1 MRPRPNFRHCRVLL
15 GLPLLLALITVSGC
29 TVGPDYHPPDMTP
42 VMQARW
48 QAEGGAPLAQQQPP
62 TSWWQQ
68 FHDEQL
74 TGLVQRLFF
83 SSLALE
89 EARQR
94 VAEVN
99 ARYGVVGADRQ
110 LQLAAALGYT
120 HAETGDEAFSLQGLR
135 PGESLNVYSA
145 GLTAGW
151 EIDLW
156 GKTAR
161 RLEAAEADIRA
172 GYADYQSM
180 QISLAAEMT
189 LAYIDAR
196 TLHARLDTIYKN
208 IELQQETLKLAQS
221 RYEAGNG
228 TALSVVR
235 TQRLLESTRARLP
248 ELERALGV
256 AKNRIKVLLGL
267 PPRDKV
273 LQTGPMPAVP
283 KMIGLGLPADLL
295 TRRPD
300 IRQAFHRFHAAVAR
314 IGAAEAER
322 YPALS
327 LSGTLTLSSDTAGG
341 LLDADTLI
349 YSLGPG
355 IHIPIL
361 TGHRI
366 ESTIA
371 VRSAQAEQARLGIE
385 QKIVAALAEV
395 ENAAQGVVRSQQQ
408 AERLASAEKLAIKS
422 VELSDSLYRSGLVD
436 FSEVLDNE
444 QQLVALQESLLLA
457 RQQALAE
464 VVRLYRALGGGWQ
477 QSENNPF
484 DHGEPL

>member
-1 MRPRPNFRHCRVLL
+1 MRPKQTIQFRLLPL
-15 GLPLLLALITVSGC
+15 GLPLLLALVVVTGC
-29 TVGPDYHPPDMTP
+29 TVGPDYRPPDMSS
-42 VMQARW
+42 VMQQNW
-48 QAEGGAPLAQQQPP
+48 QAAGGKPFAQGPPLV
-62 TSWWQQ
+62 SWWRQ
-68 FHDEQL
+68 FDDEQL
-74 TGLVQRLFF
+74 TGLVRRLTS

-99 ARYGVVGADRQ
+99 ARYGVIGADRQ

-120 HAETGDEAFSLQGLR
+120 HAETGDETFSLQGLP
-135 PGESLNVYSA
+135 PGEVLNVYSA

-151 EIDLW
+151 ELDLW

-161 RLEAAEADIRA
+161 RLEAAEADIGA
-172 GYADYQSM
+172 GYADLQSM
-180 QISLAAEMT
+180 QVSLAAEMA
-189 LAYIDAR
+189 LAYVDAR
-196 TLHARLDTIYKN
+196 TLEARLDTIGKN

-235 TQRLLESTRARLP
+235 TQRLLESTRARVP
-248 ELERALGV
+248 ELERALAV
-256 AKNRIKVLLGL
+256 TKNHIKVLLGL
-267 PPRDKV
+267 PPREAV
-273 LQTGPMPAVP
+273 LQPGPMPAVP
-283 KMIGLGLPADLL
+283 EMMGLGLPADLL

-327 LSGTLTLSSDTAGG
+327 LSGTLTLSSDALDG
-341 LLDADTLI
+341 LLDTDTLM

-371 VRSAQAEQARLGIE
+371 VRSAQAEQARLAIE
-385 QKIVAALAEV
+385 QKIVAALTEV
-395 ENAAQGVVRSQQQ
+395 ENAAQGVVRSQQR
-408 AERLASAEKLAIKS
+408 ANRLAGAEKLALKS

-444 QQLVALQESLLLA
+444 QELVALQESLLLA
-457 RQQALAE
+457 KQQALSE
-464 VVRLYRALGGGWQ
+464 VIRLYRALGGGWEQ
-477 QSENNPF
+477 TEDNYKN
-484 DHGEPL
+484 DGDPL